1 MDYHDEKVGDKR
13 TYAIIG
19 AAIEVHKEL
28 GSGFLEAVYPVK
40 QLEAGVYY
48 TYVLQSQMDGNFY
61 TGYTKNLKLRFE
73 QHNKGAVE
81 STKDRSPFKLIYY
94 EACLNQQDATK
105 REKYLKTYH
114 GKMFLKRR
122 LKSYLTG

>member
-1 MDYHDEKVGDKR
+1 M
-13 TYAIIG
+13 
-19 AAIEVHKEL
+19 
-28 GSGFLEAVYPVK
+28 
-40 QLEAGVYY
+40 YY
-48 TYVLQSQMDGNFY
+48 TYILHSQIDGNFY

-81 STKDRSPFKLIYY
+81 STKDRRPFKLVYY